1 MVGSAKM
8 AESQRGKKILKI
20 FFLLEAL
27 GEKNCY
33 RFFEIGVY
41 PRSGFGPIIAQ
52 ESDQMMM
59 END

>member
-1 MVGSAKM
+1 LENSKGAK
-8 AESQRGKKILKI
+8 K
-20 FFLLEAL
+20 FFLLETP

-41 PRSGFGPIIAQ
+41 LGWYFGPIIAQ

-59 END
+59 KNDQMQ